1 MIRAGWKIRKLV
13 PVHFDPAYLIIAGG
27 LLALLLSYLNR
38 TLASPVLAILCRWV
52 RWISCS
58 AAVAWLAYYFEWSS
72 RPLWVLTVTA
82 FLLWLILETVY
93 NWFAISALSQSSI
106 PLFPRFV
113 ENESGEEWPTIPR
126 IVAVRDWLRRNKF
139 NQVQA
144 LLADIGNGVH
154 LRVSVYHDAEAML
167 RVQVLFIP
175 LNATNV
181 TVCFSVNSETESGLR
196 FTTDNLFLPF
206 GGFYPENWSV
216 ERRPWTRKISR
227 LIAIHR
233 KRLKQ
238 DRQVPVSWD
247 TPPLD
252 DLNSQQRDLDRL
264 NTELGFLFPQGMRD
278 EYGKMTFEGR
288 YRIWKEVWLLNYLGM
303 PQRY

>member
-1 MIRAGWKIRKLV
+1 MNPV
-13 PVHFDPAYLIIAGG
+13 PAYLDPAYFIVAGG
-27 LLALLLSYLNR
+27 IVALLLSYLNR
-38 TLASPVLAILCRWV
+38 TLASPVLAIMCRWL
-52 RWISCS
+52 RWISYSS
-58 AAVAWLAYYFEWSS
+58 AMAWLCHYLEWSS

-93 NWFAISALSQSSI
+93 NWFAISALSQSSV

-113 ENESGEEWPTIPR
+113 ENGSGEEWPTIPR

-139 NQVQA
+139 TQVQA
-144 LLADIGNGVH
+144 LLADIGNGVQ
-154 LRVSVYHDAEAML
+154 LRLSVYHDAEAKL
-167 RVQVLFIP
+167 RIQVLFIP

-181 TVCFSVNSETESGLR
+181 TVCFSVNSETESGMR
-196 FTTDNLFLPF
+196 YTTDNLFLPF

-216 ERRPWTRKISR
+216 ERRPWTRKLSH
-227 LIAIHR
+227 LVAVHH
-233 KRLKQ
+233 KRLQ
-238 DRQVPVSWD
+238 EDSQVPVSWD
-247 TPPLD
+247 SAPLD
-252 DLNSQQRDLDRL
+252 DLNDQQRDLDRL

-288 YRIWKEVWLLNYLGM
+288 YRIWKEVWLLNYLGL